1 MKHVMARFVL
11 QLLLPEQKEHR
22 AAVANDLIQTTTD
35 DPDFLKKVIT
45 GDEWWVYGYDPETKA
60 QSHEWKSRGSPH
72 LKKVRQ
78 SCSKIK
84 TMLTV
89 FFDWEGVV
97 YHEYAPPD
105 QTINNKYCPNVLHLL
120 RCNTM
125 KVATAMASGD
135 W

>member
-1 MKHVMARFVL
+1 MSEILTQDLGMKHVMARFVL

-89 FFDWEGVV
+89 FLIG
-97 YHEYAPPD
+97 
-105 QTINNKYCPNVLHLL
+105 KVLSIVTMSLQAKQL
-120 RCNTM
+120 IWNTTS
-125 KVATAMASGD
+125 VFFVS
-135 W
+135 